1 MIVNYNLTVI
11 KIVNYDHKTFIVQ
24 ATVQLLESGF
34 LKLVL
39 GVLVISQMLISVIQ
53 ATHEMTKPHN
63 T

>member
-1 MIVNYNLTVI
+1 MIINYDRTVFTI
-11 KIVNYDHKTFIVQ
+11 LNYDHKTFIVQ

-53 ATHEMTKPHN
+53 TTHEITKPHY

>member
-1 MIVNYNLTVI
+1 MIIKYDLTVI

-39 GVLVISQMLISVIQ
+39 GVLGISQMLILVIQ
-53 ATHEMTKPHN
+53 ATHEMTKPHY